1 MFKDLKEYQEI
12 TQIYNDSVNI
22 SEEQR
27 EINKIFIEEGF
38 TSEEI
43 EYLEENFDEL
53 WENELAEFTQ
63 ECIAESFEGQDL
75 TEEQIQQIDEVLGLK
90 LLAKGITKAAPIA
103 SKGLRK
109 ANIGIKKG
117 LRAVSRK
124 VSGGAKAIKTGIK
137 DTAAGA
143 VSLGK
148 SALKKGFGAIKK
160 AAPIIGKGALLGTGA
175 ALPLAG
181 AMMGVNALRNRGK
194 KAREAKAAGKAAAD
208 AALDAKIKKG
218 IKDSGMK
225 AGQGTAMTMKG
236 IKQASYNRGLKA
248 AQDKAKKAGEAGAKG
263 AENIKSTT
271 TTTKSKPMSKIEF
284 QNRKRFGDKAIDQK
298 KAMNVD
304 FQGMKKGKMT
314 KQEFIDK
321 YPKSQT
327 AKKYNQSDKAY
338 RDYKKG
344 LKKEDIEHLDAYDM
358 VLEYLFATEQVTTLE
373 EANYIM
379 MEMDQQTVGEIV
391 TEVKQELHE
400 LLPLAGL
407 ALGGL
412 AVNAL
417 RKRGKAK
424 RMGKGGS
431 PFSPAGTAAGRAAN
445 MPMKKKPGDAA
456 AKGAKNISSG
466 AGAAG
471 KLGSAAGKLGSAM
484 GAALSGAAGGKK
496 KLEYGLGPGKALI
509 HYAPTKKRAAE
520 VAGSKA
526 GKAASTMGKPKPQ
539 AGTGRPSP
547 RPPHGRRRDGG
558 SIGGGNVKKPK
569 VDLTGKTKAQI
580 MALKRLGKI

>member
-12 TQIYNDSVNI
+12 TQIYHDSVNI

-27 EINKIFIEEGF
+27 AINKIFIEEGF

-43 EYLEENFDEL
+43 EWLEENFDEL
-53 WENELAEFTQ
+53 WENELAQFTQ

-109 ANIGIKKG
+109 MNVGIKKG
-117 LRAVSRK
+117 LRAVGRK
-124 VSGGAKAIKTGIK
+124 VGGTAKAIKTGVK

-148 SALKKGFGAIKK
+148 SAIKKVSGAIKK

-181 AMMGVNALRNRGK
+181 TMMGINALRNRGK
-194 KAREAKAAGKAAAD
+194 KEREAKAGDAGSKAAEGGIKGGDKSAPAGPKIGD
-208 AALDAKIKKG
+208 AADKGAQQIKKL
-218 IKDSGMK
+218 KD
-225 AGQGTAMTMKG
+225 AGD
-236 IKQASYNRGLKA
+236 A
-248 AQDKAKKAGEAGAKG
+248 ADKG
-263 AENIKSTT
+263 AQQIKK
-271 TTTKSKPMSKIEF
+271 TKVKPMSKIEF
-284 QNRKRFGDKAIDQK
+284 QNRKRFGDDVIDKK

-304 FQGMKKGKMT
+304 FQKTKNKKSGYT
-314 KQEFIDK
+314 KQDFIRD

-327 AKKYNQSDKAY
+327 AKKYYQSDKGY
-338 RDYKKG
+338 RDYKKS
-344 LKKEDIEHLDAYDM
+344 LKKEDIEQLDAYDM

-456 AKGAKNISSG
+456 ARGAKNISSG
-466 AGAAG
+466 AGAAAG
-471 KLGSAAGKLGSAM
+471 KAAGKMSGSAAGKAAKSMLAGAM
-484 GAALSGAAGGKK
+484 GAAGKAAGGAGGKIASAAGKIGAMGAAG
-496 KLEYGLGPGKALI
+496 A
-509 HYAPTKKRAAE
+509 TR
-520 VAGSKA
+520 
-526 GKAASTMGKPKPQ
+526 KPKPQ
-539 AGTGRPSP
+539 AGAARPSM
-547 RPPHGRRRDGG
+547 RPPHGRRVGGG
-558 SIGGGNVKKPK
+558 SMGGTPPKPEAKKI
-569 VDLTGKTKAQI
+569 DLSGKTKAQI

>member
-12 TQIYNDSVNI
+12 TQIYHDSVNI

-27 EINKIFIEEGF
+27 AINKIFIEEGF

-43 EYLEENFDEL
+43 EWLEENFDEL
-53 WENELAEFTQ
+53 WENELAQYTQ
-63 ECIAESFEGQDL
+63 ECIVESFEGQDL
-75 TEEQIQQIDEVLGLK
+75 TEEQVQQLDEVLGLG
-90 LLAKGITKAAPIA
+90 LAAKGIMKAAPIV

-109 ANIGIKKG
+109 ANVGIKKG
-117 LRAVSRK
+117 IRAVGRK
-124 VSGGAKAIKTGIK
+124 IGGATKAVKTGVK
-137 DTAAGA
+137 DTARGA

-148 SALKKGFGAIKK
+148 SALKKVGGAIKK
-160 AAPIIGKGALLGTGA
+160 AAPIIGTGALLGTGA
-175 ALPLAG
+175 ALPVAAG
-181 AMMGVNALRNRGK
+181 YGVYKGIKALRNRGK
-194 KAREAKAAGKAAAD
+194 AEREAKAGDAGSKAAEGGIKGGDKSAPAGPKIGD
-208 AALDAKIKKG
+208 AADKGAQQIKKL
-218 IKDSGMK
+218 KD
-225 AGQGTAMTMKG
+225 AGD
-236 IKQASYNRGLKA
+236 A
-248 AQDKAKKAGEAGAKG
+248 ADKG
-263 AENIKSTT
+263 AQQIKK
-271 TTTKSKPMSKIEF
+271 TKVKPMSKIEF

-327 AKKYNQSDKAY
+327 AKKYYQSDKGY
-338 RDYKKG
+338 RDYKKS

-373 EANYIM
+373 EANYVM
-379 MEMDQQTVGEIV
+379 MEMDQQTVGQIV

-424 RMGKGGS
+424 RMGKAAGKAAAMGA
-431 PFSPAGTAAGRAAN
+431 AGTAAGKGGSMVASV
-445 MPMKKKPGDAA
+445 PKKKPG
-456 AKGAKNISSG
+456 
-466 AGAAG
+466 GAAG
-471 KLGSAAGKLGSAM
+471 KAARSM
-484 GAALSGAAGGKK
+484 LSGAAAGALGGAMSGAAGKSAGGGAARKVGGGTGAMSSAAGRASAPKIGGKPFPK
-496 KLEYGLGPGKALI
+496 E
-509 HYAPTKKRAAE
+509 R
-520 VAGSKA
+520 VAGRDA
-526 GKAASTMGKPKPQ
+526 GRSASSMQ
-539 AGTGRPSP
+539 RGTG
-547 RPPHGRRRDGG
+547 
-558 SIGGGNVKKPK
+558 KKSGI
-569 VDLTGKTKAQI
+569 DLSGKTKAQI